1 MQRDDEEGANV
12 LARDEDISNEDE
24 DFDIRI
30 ARRSAVA
37 DQPVVELFSPL
48 VARRY
53 PSIESPVPASYH
65 VLGRLAI
72 RTGDFETR
80 SLLGQNDDVVEK
92 RLKVRRGHVTSRES
106 QVVLRRI
113 RADDAD

>member
-48 VARRY
+48 IA
-53 PSIESPVPASYH
+53 
-65 VLGRLAI
+65 
-72 RTGDFETR
+72 
-80 SLLGQNDDVVEK
+80 
-92 RLKVRRGHVTSRES
+92 
-106 QVVLRRI
+106 
-113 RADDAD
+113 